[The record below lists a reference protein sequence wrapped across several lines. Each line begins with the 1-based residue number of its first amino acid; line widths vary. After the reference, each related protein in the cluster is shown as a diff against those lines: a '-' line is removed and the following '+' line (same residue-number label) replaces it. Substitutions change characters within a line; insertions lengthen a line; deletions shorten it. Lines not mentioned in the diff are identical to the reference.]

1 MVRFG
6 TIFQRGMSLHQYSIV
21 VHNQY
26 CISRETYDIGSA
38 TGIGL
43 SNRDRQRVTVN
54 VITTHPYKRHST
66 KVTRHPEINSASANS
81 KKSGNNFIDY
91 YYY

>member
-1 MVRFG
+1 
-6 TIFQRGMSLHQYSIV
+6 MSLHQYSIV

-26 CISRETYDIGSA
+26 SISRQTYDRGSA
-38 TGIGL
+38 TVIVL

-66 KVTRHPEINSASANS
+66 KVTRCLEVNSASANY
-81 KKSGNNFIDY
+81 KKLRKNYFYNY
-91 YYY
+91 YY